1 MNQPKRNLKIWIPI
15 AAVVCFWLGDWMGH
29 TYELTDGTTTHRLA
43 AALNLNSLLL
53 HPFRLSADA
62 FSLGCGIATALM
74 AGLIYL
80 CVKYSKHRLMPQ
92 KEYGSARWGGPEDI
106 APFLDEDA
114 QNNLPLT
121 ASESLSLS
129 PKMKVTANDNY
140 NRNKNVI
147 VFGPSGSG
155 KSYSVA
161 GPQLLQFNSNYV
173 LSDPKG
179 ELLQEY
185 GNVLLSQGYKVK
197 VFNLKDR
204 DKSDHYNLFAY
215 IKNEDDILVVTKNL
229 VKNLKED
236 PTAKSTADPIW
247 EEGMTA
253 LLEALIGY
261 VFYELELEERN
272 MNSVMTLLLMLESQ
286 GDGPNSVSQLDLLF
300 DDLSINKPNS
310 FAAKQYKL
318 YKMAPGKTAQSINV
332 SLGLRMSA
340 FNIPSI
346 ANICAD
352 DTIDLRELG
361 SEKKV
366 ALFVVTPD
374 TTTAYNF
381 LAAVMF
387 QQCFQILVDIADHRP
402 DKRLPRHLRFLLD
415 EFPNIGMIP
424 DFQILISTIRS
435 RDIACTLIY
444 QSLNQLK
451 SQYKDD
457 WATIYENCDSMIVLG
472 AGGNP
477 ENLEF
482 FSKALGKATI
492 EVMNTSEN
500 KGSQGSYT
508 KSYQALGRELMTP
521 EEIRTMPRNWC
532 LLMISGVAP
541 FYSRKYNLKDGTYV
555 INEEQAATVRRIFNL
570 YAEGHGETTVA
581 KMLIEENRKDGGGGL
596 SWTASKVSRV
606 LRKPTYKGY
615 MTYNKSHIDDFL
627 SHNRINHSEEDFVLV
642 KGNFE
647 PIVSE
652 ALWETCN
659 QIRSKRAA
667 FVKGKDGRAHKFGV
681 SFPQN
686 KWTKILFCDCGMRF
700 QIEGYD
706 KTANGGKNMRLICA
720 RSKMF
725 KKKDAARAL
734 NGIPCPAPY
743 ASEWKLELM
752 AREVFRTVWKE
763 NAEDILGLL
772 RMLDANLNTTGTP
785 NDGNQLENK
794 LSALNE
800 ELDDL
805 VSQRASRS
813 ITMDDF
819 LSRSTEINN
828 EIINVEGLL
837 QSSIQEQ
844 RPKARLDMHSIEAA
858 LSDDASFPDGK
869 IEPGFLDRYA
879 NRIVKSNNRYI
890 WMLQLV
896 NVQQIM
902 PIQSERQPI
911 AMVTYKSGVPYDIEQ
926 EQTGKQ
932 DKESAGP
939 DCATICRPQD
949 FFLNMSRTKRKRKLV
964 EWLESCQEN
973 QVNVLDEKI
982 PLLSF
987 AVDFVTAY
995 EYQKAR
1001 GIKIHPG
1008 LWKDMRVDIFLVK
1021 KEN

>member
-1 MNQPKRNLKIWIPI
+1 MTDYIGNYKNRPRRVVFYGRVSTEHEEQLSALGNQMEWYTDLALRNPNWTVVAQYIDEGITGTQMKKRPSFMRMIEHAKEHRFDLI
-15 AAVVCFWLGDWMGH
+15 V
-29 TYELTDGTTTHRLA
+29 TRELSRFARNTVD
-43 AALNLNSLLL
+43 ALNATRELKQYGVEVYFVNDGIWTMDGDGEV
-53 HPFRLSADA
+53 RLTIMAS
-62 FSLGCGIATALM
+62 IAQDESRKTSERVK
-74 AGLIYL
+74 AG
-80 CVKYSKHRLMPQ
+80 Q
-92 KEYGSARWGGPEDI
+92 KMSREKGVLYGS
-106 APFLDEDA
+106 
-114 QNNLPLT
+114 
-121 ASESLSLS
+121 
-129 PKMKVTANDNY
+129 
-140 NRNKNVI
+140 
-147 VFGPSGSG
+147 
-155 KSYSVA
+155 
-161 GPQLLQFNSNYV
+161 
-173 LSDPKG
+173 
-179 ELLQEY
+179 
-185 GNVLLSQGYKVK
+185 GN
-197 VFNLKDR
+197 
-204 DKSDHYNLFAY
+204 
-215 IKNEDDILVVTKNL
+215 I
-229 VKNLKED
+229 
-236 PTAKSTADPIW
+236 
-247 EEGMTA
+247 
-253 LLEALIGY
+253 IGY
-261 VFYELELEERN
+261 DRV
-272 MNSVMTLLLMLESQ
+272 
-286 GDGPNSVSQLDLLF
+286 
-300 DDLSINKPNS
+300 
-310 FAAKQYKL
+310 
-318 YKMAPGKTAQSINV
+318 
-332 SLGLRMSA
+332 
-340 FNIPSI
+340 
-346 ANICAD
+346 
-352 DTIDLRELG
+352 
-361 SEKKV
+361 
-366 ALFVVTPD
+366 
-374 TTTAYNF
+374 
-381 LAAVMF
+381 
-387 QQCFQILVDIADHRP
+387 
-402 DKRLPRHLRFLLD
+402 
-415 EFPNIGMIP
+415 
-424 DFQILISTIRS
+424 
-435 RDIACTLIY
+435 
-444 QSLNQLK
+444 
-451 SQYKDD
+451 
-457 WATIYENCDSMIVLG
+457 
-472 AGGNP
+472 
-477 ENLEF
+477 
-482 FSKALGKATI
+482 
-492 EVMNTSEN
+492 
-500 KGSQGSYT
+500 
-508 KSYQALGRELMTP
+508 
-521 EEIRTMPRNWC
+521 
-532 LLMISGVAP
+532 
-541 FYSRKYNLKDGTYV
+541 DGTYV

-627 SHNRINHSEEDFVLV
+627 SHNRINHSEENFVLV

-652 ALWETCN
+652 ELWETCN

-800 ELDDL
+800 KLDDL

-890 WMLQLV
+890 WMLQLM
-896 NVQQIM
+896 NVQEIM

-926 EQTGKQ
+926 EQIGKQ

-973 QVNVLDEKI
+973 QVSVLDEKI

-1021 KEN
+1021 KKIEKVVEKIRFAVLLCLRRFQTSEKVNSVLCCTALGKQRHDWIPRACQDARKHIAWLQSDARQSAGKGCLSGICRGRETHSYNDRSCRGGKTSTALLCRYGMTLDLLFESVNGNIIIRMRNRP

>member
-15 AAVVCFWLGDWMGH
+15 AAVLCFWLGDWMGH
-29 TYELTDGTTTHRLA
+29 TYELTEGTTTHRLT

-62 FSLGCGIATALM
+62 FSLGCGIAAALM

-106 APFLDEDA
+106 APFLNENP

-261 VFYELELEERN
+261 VFYELEPEERN
-272 MNSVMTLLLMLESQ
+272 MNNVMTLLLMLESQ

-508 KSYQALGRELMTP
+508 TVSYTHLTLP
-521 EEIRTMPRNWC
+521 
-532 LLMISGVAP
+532 
-541 FYSRKYNLKDGTYV
+541 
-555 INEEQAATVRRIFNL
+555 
-570 YAEGHGETTVA
+570 
-581 KMLIEENRKDGGGGL
+581 
-596 SWTASKVSRV
+596 
-606 LRKPTYKGY
+606 
-615 MTYNKSHIDDFL
+615 
-627 SHNRINHSEEDFVLV
+627 
-642 KGNFE
+642 
-647 PIVSE
+647 
-652 ALWETCN
+652 
-659 QIRSKRAA
+659 
-667 FVKGKDGRAHKFGV
+667 
-681 SFPQN
+681 
-686 KWTKILFCDCGMRF
+686 
-700 QIEGYD
+700 
-706 KTANGGKNMRLICA
+706 
-720 RSKMF
+720 
-725 KKKDAARAL
+725 
-734 NGIPCPAPY
+734 
-743 ASEWKLELM
+743 
-752 AREVFRTVWKE
+752 
-763 NAEDILGLL
+763 
-772 RMLDANLNTTGTP
+772 
-785 NDGNQLENK
+785 
-794 LSALNE
+794 
-800 ELDDL
+800 
-805 VSQRASRS
+805 
-813 ITMDDF
+813 
-819 LSRSTEINN
+819 
-828 EIINVEGLL
+828 
-837 QSSIQEQ
+837 
-844 RPKARLDMHSIEAA
+844 
-858 LSDDASFPDGK
+858 
-869 IEPGFLDRYA
+869 
-879 NRIVKSNNRYI
+879 
-890 WMLQLV
+890 
-896 NVQQIM
+896 
-902 PIQSERQPI
+902 
-911 AMVTYKSGVPYDIEQ
+911 
-926 EQTGKQ
+926 
-932 DKESAGP
+932 
-939 DCATICRPQD
+939 TIC
-949 FFLNMSRTKRKRKLV
+949 SV
-964 EWLESCQEN
+964 
-973 QVNVLDEKI
+973 
-982 PLLSF
+982 
-987 AVDFVTAY
+987 
-995 EYQKAR
+995 
-1001 GIKIHPG
+1001 
-1008 LWKDMRVDIFLVK
+1008 
-1021 KEN
+1021 

>member
-1 MNQPKRNLKIWIPI
+1 MKSSPKQTDYPIYSEGKLSKRKQLFHLSLRNRLPALRQTPISESDTDSQNDERQALKRIVVFF
-15 AAVVCFWLGDWMGH
+15 AVMLI
-29 TYELTDGTTTHRLA
+29 LTLVARGTSSAIRPVVTTQQA
-43 AALNLNSLLL
+43 K
-53 HPFRLSADA
+53 
-62 FSLGCGIATALM
+62 
-74 AGLIYL
+74 AGTISQS
-80 CVKYSKHRLMPQ
+80 VQSS
-92 KEYGSARWGGPEDI
+92 GSI
-106 APFLDEDA
+106 
-114 QNNLPLT
+114 T
-121 ASESLSLS
+121 ASSVLSVSLPEGVVLDNILVKEGQSVVEGQTLATCDVDELSTKLDRAKASLQKS
-129 PKMKVTANDNY
+129 KAEY
-140 NRNKNVI
+140 NQLLSNAVLDDT
-147 VFGPSGSG
+147 
-155 KSYSVA
+155 SVA
-161 GPQLLQFNSNYV
+161 RTQQALLRAYEADQKAYEELEKLRASENP
-173 LSDPKG
+173 DP
-179 ELLQEY
+179 E
-185 GNVLLSQGYKVK
+185 
-197 VFNLKDR
+197 
-204 DKSDHYNLFAY
+204 A
-215 IKNEDDILVVTKNL
+215 I
-229 VKNLKED
+229 
-236 PTAKSTADPIW
+236 STA
-247 EEGMTA
+247 
-253 LLEALIGY
+253 
-261 VFYELELEERN
+261 
-272 MNSVMTLLLMLESQ
+272 
-286 GDGPNSVSQLDLLF
+286 
-300 DDLSINKPNS
+300 
-310 FAAKQYKL
+310 
-318 YKMAPGKTAQSINV
+318 
-332 SLGLRMSA
+332 
-340 FNIPSI
+340 
-346 ANICAD
+346 
-352 DTIDLRELG
+352 
-361 SEKKV
+361 
-366 ALFVVTPD
+366 
-374 TTTAYNF
+374 
-381 LAAVMF
+381 
-387 QQCFQILVDIADHRP
+387 
-402 DKRLPRHLRFLLD
+402 
-415 EFPNIGMIP
+415 
-424 DFQILISTIRS
+424 
-435 RDIACTLIY
+435 
-444 QSLNQLK
+444 
-451 SQYKDD
+451 
-457 WATIYENCDSMIVLG
+457 
-472 AGGNP
+472 
-477 ENLEF
+477 
-482 FSKALGKATI
+482 
-492 EVMNTSEN
+492 
-500 KGSQGSYT
+500 
-508 KSYQALGRELMTP
+508 
-521 EEIRTMPRNWC
+521 
-532 LLMISGVAP
+532 
-541 FYSRKYNLKDGTYV
+541 
-555 INEEQAATVRRIFNL
+555 EQAADDAHWAAQQ
-570 YAEGHGETTVA
+570 AE
-581 KMLIEENRKDGGGGL
+581 
-596 SWTASKVSRV
+596 
-606 LRKPTYKGY
+606 
-615 MTYNKSHIDDFL
+615 YNKSHIDDFL

-652 ALWETCN
+652 KLWETCN

-828 EIINVEGLL
+828 EIINVESLL

-890 WMLQLV
+890 WMLQLM

-926 EQTGKQ
+926 EQIGKQ
-932 DKESAGP
+932 DKESAGL

-949 FFLNMSRTKRKRKLV
+949 FFLNMGRTTRKRKLV

-973 QVNVLDEKI
+973 QVSVLDEKI

>member
-1 MNQPKRNLKIWIPI
+1 MTDYIGNYKNRPRRVVFYGRVSTEHEEQLSALGNQMEWYTDLALRNPNWTVVAQYIDEGITGTQMKKRPSFMRMIEHAKEHRFDLI
-15 AAVVCFWLGDWMGH
+15 V
-29 TYELTDGTTTHRLA
+29 TRELSRFARNTVD
-43 AALNLNSLLL
+43 ALNATRELKQYGVEVYFVNDGIWTMDGDGEV
-53 HPFRLSADA
+53 RLTIMAS
-62 FSLGCGIATALM
+62 IAQDESRKTSERVK
-74 AGLIYL
+74 AG
-80 CVKYSKHRLMPQ
+80 Q
-92 KEYGSARWGGPEDI
+92 KMSREKGVLYGS
-106 APFLDEDA
+106 
-114 QNNLPLT
+114 
-121 ASESLSLS
+121 
-129 PKMKVTANDNY
+129 
-140 NRNKNVI
+140 
-147 VFGPSGSG
+147 
-155 KSYSVA
+155 
-161 GPQLLQFNSNYV
+161 
-173 LSDPKG
+173 
-179 ELLQEY
+179 
-185 GNVLLSQGYKVK
+185 GN
-197 VFNLKDR
+197 
-204 DKSDHYNLFAY
+204 
-215 IKNEDDILVVTKNL
+215 I
-229 VKNLKED
+229 
-236 PTAKSTADPIW
+236 
-247 EEGMTA
+247 
-253 LLEALIGY
+253 IGY
-261 VFYELELEERN
+261 
-272 MNSVMTLLLMLESQ
+272 
-286 GDGPNSVSQLDLLF
+286 D
-300 DDLSINKPNS
+300 
-310 FAAKQYKL
+310 
-318 YKMAPGKTAQSINV
+318 
-332 SLGLRMSA
+332 RM
-340 FNIPSI
+340 
-346 ANICAD
+346 
-352 DTIDLRELG
+352 
-361 SEKKV
+361 
-366 ALFVVTPD
+366 
-374 TTTAYNF
+374 
-381 LAAVMF
+381 
-387 QQCFQILVDIADHRP
+387 
-402 DKRLPRHLRFLLD
+402 
-415 EFPNIGMIP
+415 
-424 DFQILISTIRS
+424 
-435 RDIACTLIY
+435 
-444 QSLNQLK
+444 
-451 SQYKDD
+451 
-457 WATIYENCDSMIVLG
+457 
-472 AGGNP
+472 
-477 ENLEF
+477 
-482 FSKALGKATI
+482 
-492 EVMNTSEN
+492 
-500 KGSQGSYT
+500 
-508 KSYQALGRELMTP
+508 
-521 EEIRTMPRNWC
+521 
-532 LLMISGVAP
+532 
-541 FYSRKYNLKDGTYV
+541 DGTYV

-652 ALWETCN
+652 ELWETCN

-725 KKKDAARAL
+725 KKKDAARTL

-763 NAEDILGLL
+763 NAEDIRGLL

-819 LSRSTEINN
+819 LSKSTEINN

-890 WMLQLV
+890 WMLQLM

-926 EQTGKQ
+926 EQIGKQ

-949 FFLNMSRTKRKRKLV
+949 FFLDMSRTKRKRKLV

-973 QVNVLDEKI
+973 QVSVLDEKI

>member
-1 MNQPKRNLKIWIPI
+1 MNQPKRNLRIWIPI
-15 AAVVCFWLGDWMGH
+15 AAVLCFWLGNWMGH
-29 TYELTDGTTTHRLA
+29 TYELTEGTTTHRLA

-53 HPFRLSADA
+53 YPFRLSADA
-62 FSLGCGIATALM
+62 FSLGCGIAATLM

-106 APFLDEDA
+106 APFLNENP

-185 GNVLLSQGYKVK
+185 GDVLLSQGYKVK

-261 VFYELELEERN
+261 VFYELEPEERN

-482 FSKALGKATI
+482 FSKALGKA
-492 EVMNTSEN
+492 
-500 KGSQGSYT
+500 SY
-508 KSYQALGRELMTP
+508 
-521 EEIRTMPRNWC
+521 
-532 LLMISGVAP
+532 
-541 FYSRKYNLKDGTYV
+541 
-555 INEEQAATVRRIFNL
+555 
-570 YAEGHGETTVA
+570 
-581 KMLIEENRKDGGGGL
+581 
-596 SWTASKVSRV
+596 
-606 LRKPTYKGY
+606 
-615 MTYNKSHIDDFL
+615 
-627 SHNRINHSEEDFVLV
+627 
-642 KGNFE
+642 
-647 PIVSE
+647 
-652 ALWETCN
+652 
-659 QIRSKRAA
+659 
-667 FVKGKDGRAHKFGV
+667 
-681 SFPQN
+681 
-686 KWTKILFCDCGMRF
+686 
-700 QIEGYD
+700 
-706 KTANGGKNMRLICA
+706 
-720 RSKMF
+720 
-725 KKKDAARAL
+725 
-734 NGIPCPAPY
+734 
-743 ASEWKLELM
+743 
-752 AREVFRTVWKE
+752 TVWKE
-763 NAEDILGLL
+763 DGTHDVTVFFPIIFPDGATGSELSDLPEEYNAVADGKIKAADCTGNIV
-772 RMLDANLNTTGTP
+772 LDDSANLYKGELNDWFYTPDELTVTFTVVTGEGDDAVSDDYEVTFSNATAIPWCPGKLNDGQYGHYDLDCTIYLTGYDRYTDPETQAPNGADGGTGNLEALAESCDAGTLTRTIIKQDQYGNEYAGNAVSARYTKTITLP
-785 NDGNQLENK
+785 NDARGFQGWYKDGEDACGNVEWASL
-794 LSALNE
+794 LYRMDWE
-800 ELDDL
+800 ELYGIVDGIKCRATGSGMTEEELRQLFASLNIDATTARGQVVAFALSCQGKFVYAQPSSLRGGPGNPSVGINLDCSSFVQYCYWAQNLPFSAGSTAAYRNAADL
-805 VSQRASRS
+805 VSISPSEVQPGDLRVVYASGGEQGHVQMALGGGAWIECCYGYGVAVNMS
-813 ITMDDF
+813 NAWME
-819 LSRSTEINN
+819 SR
-828 EIINVEGLL
+828 
-837 QSSIQEQ
+837 
-844 RPKARLDMHSIEAA
+844 PCYY
-858 LSDDASFPDGK
+858 F
-869 IEPGFLDRYA
+869 RYA
-879 NRIVKSNNRYI
+879 
-890 WMLQLV
+890 
-896 NVQQIM
+896 
-902 PIQSERQPI
+902 
-911 AMVTYKSGVPYDIEQ
+911 G
-926 EQTGKQ
+926 
-932 DKESAGP
+932 
-939 DCATICRPQD
+939 
-949 FFLNMSRTKRKRKLV
+949 F
-964 EWLESCQEN
+964 
-973 QVNVLDEKI
+973 
-982 PLLSF
+982 
-987 AVDFVTAY
+987 
-995 EYQKAR
+995 
-1001 GIKIHPG
+1001 
-1008 LWKDMRVDIFLVK
+1008 
-1021 KEN
+1021 

>member
-1 MNQPKRNLKIWIPI
+1 MTYNVLDEELEGYLQLIKTDTETGKAVKIDNTAFALYKLDDKGSKTRISMIDPASGNATKKTDVFYTDADGLMKTPEKLPLGRYLIEELQGPEGYYNDPAYSVEFEITSERVWQVVGNATNDMDEYIVEEKYFNHETLGQLTIRKLGNVLTDYKDGQFIYTQDNL
-15 AAVVCFWLGDWMGH
+15 AGA
-29 TYELTDGTTTHRLA
+29 TYEIHADG
-43 AALNLNSLLL
+43 
-53 HPFRLSADA
+53 D
-62 FSLGCGIATALM
+62 IATPDRQGTYWYKDGDLVATVTTGA
-74 AGLIYL
+74 AGQVDE
-80 CVKYSKHRLMPQ
+80 VKF
-92 KEYGSARWGGPEDI
+92 
-106 APFLDEDA
+106 AP
-114 QNNLPLT
+114 
-121 ASESLSLS
+121 
-129 PKMKVTANDNY
+129 
-140 NRNKNVI
+140 NRTQ
-147 VFGPSGSG
+147 
-155 KSYSVA
+155 A
-161 GPQLLQFNSNYV
+161 T
-173 LSDPKG
+173 
-179 ELLQEY
+179 Y

-261 VFYELELEERN
+261 VFYELEPEERN

-402 DKRLPRHLRFLLD
+402 NKRLPRHLRFLLD

-541 FYSRKYNLKDGTYV
+541 FYSRKYNLKDHPNYHLV
-555 INEEQAATVRRIFNL
+555 E
-570 YAEGHGETTVA
+570 AEGG
-581 KMLIEENRKDGGGGL
+581 
-596 SWTASKVSRV
+596 
-606 LRKPTYKGY
+606 KPFDY
-615 MTYNKSHIDDFL
+615 D
-627 SHNRINHSEEDFVLV
+627 R
-642 KGNFE
+642 
-647 PIVSE
+647 
-652 ALWETCN
+652 
-659 QIRSKRAA
+659 RA
-667 FVKGKDGRAHKFGV
+667 
-681 SFPQN
+681 
-686 KWTKILFCDCGMRF
+686 
-700 QIEGYD
+700 
-706 KTANGGKNMRLICA
+706 
-720 RSKMF
+720 
-725 KKKDAARAL
+725 
-734 NGIPCPAPY
+734 
-743 ASEWKLELM
+743 
-752 AREVFRTVWKE
+752 
-763 NAEDILGLL
+763 
-772 RMLDANLNTTGTP
+772 
-785 NDGNQLENK
+785 
-794 LSALNE
+794 
-800 ELDDL
+800 
-805 VSQRASRS
+805 
-813 ITMDDF
+813 
-819 LSRSTEINN
+819 
-828 EIINVEGLL
+828 
-837 QSSIQEQ
+837 EQ
-844 RPKARLDMHSIEAA
+844 
-858 LSDDASFPDGK
+858 
-869 IEPGFLDRYA
+869 
-879 NRIVKSNNRYI
+879 
-890 WMLQLV
+890 
-896 NVQQIM
+896 
-902 PIQSERQPI
+902 
-911 AMVTYKSGVPYDIEQ
+911 
-926 EQTGKQ
+926 
-932 DKESAGP
+932 
-939 DCATICRPQD
+939 
-949 FFLNMSRTKRKRKLV
+949 
-964 EWLESCQEN
+964 
-973 QVNVLDEKI
+973 
-982 PLLSF
+982 SF
-987 AVDFVTAY
+987 ADFISNV
-995 EYQKAR
+995 
-1001 GIKIHPG
+1001 
-1008 LWKDMRVDIFLVK
+1008 KDVK
-1021 KEN
+1021 TVKLCAENNN

>member
-1 MNQPKRNLKIWIPI
+1 MPNPQDIFQLAQQTATQVTASPENWRRFLYTAAHNYHTTYLNQ
-15 AAVVCFWLGDWMGH
+15 
-29 TYELTDGTTTHRLA
+29 
-43 AALNLNSLLL
+43 LLI
-53 HPFRLSADA
+53 HAQRPD
-62 FSLGCGIATALM
+62 ATACATM
-74 AGLIYL
+74 
-80 CVKYSKHRLMPQ
+80 KYWNEQAHRKVM
-92 KEYGSARWGGPEDI
+92 YGS
-106 APFLDEDA
+106 
-114 QNNLPLT
+114 
-121 ASESLSLS
+121 
-129 PKMKVTANDNY
+129 
-140 NRNKNVI
+140 
-147 VFGPSGSG
+147 
-155 KSYSVA
+155 KSIII
-161 GPQLLQFNSNYV
+161 LQRH
-173 LSDPKG
+173 
-179 ELLQEY
+179 
-185 GNVLLSQGYKVK
+185 QGV
-197 VFNLKDR
+197 
-204 DKSDHYNLFAY
+204 
-215 IKNEDDILVVTKNL
+215 
-229 VKNLKED
+229 
-236 PTAKSTADPIW
+236 PTAKRVFSMTDTVLTGDKAAAPWEVTDAIRPLLMQVNSVGSLMDRATEQVVSLSDRANRVLATSIEDSALNWSHPEDQRFILQEVAAQSTLYMICIRLGIPVQ
-247 EEGMTA
+247 EEDFPAFQNVTQFDTSRISLCLG
-253 LLEALIGY
+253 GY
-261 VFYELELEERN
+261 V
-272 MNSVMTLLLMLESQ
+272 Q
-286 GDGPNSVSQLDLLF
+286 
-300 DDLSINKPNS
+300 
-310 FAAKQYKL
+310 AA
-318 YKMAPGKTAQSINV
+318 AEP
-332 SLGLRMSA
+332 
-340 FNIPSI
+340 
-346 ANICAD
+346 
-352 DTIDLRELG
+352 
-361 SEKKV
+361 
-366 ALFVVTPD
+366 
-374 TTTAYNF
+374 
-381 LAAVMF
+381 
-387 QQCFQILVDIADHRP
+387 
-402 DKRLPRHLRFLLD
+402 LLD
-415 EFPNIGMIP
+415 ELGHEVMQLARDSVAIQAEPVHNTDTQSPTQTTSREEAVTDDVHEREGLSDSEPELAESQENQPEPVRQDAAGLLGTERAEPVRP
-424 DFQILISTIRS
+424 D
-435 RDIACTLIY
+435 D
-444 QSLNQLK
+444 
-451 SQYKDD
+451 
-457 WATIYENCDSMIVLG
+457 
-472 AGGNP
+472 AGGNAAAELP
-477 ENLEF
+477 QDG
-482 FSKALGKATI
+482 A
-492 EVMNTSEN
+492 
-500 KGSQGSYT
+500 
-508 KSYQALGRELMTP
+508 GRT
-521 EEIRTMPRNWC
+521 
-532 LLMISGVAP
+532 A
-541 FYSRKYNLKDGTYV
+541 YV

>member
-1 MNQPKRNLKIWIPI
+1 MIARLSHELLYYVSLSDTHGNAFGEQHQHQPYIFVRSQV
-15 AAVVCFWLGDWMGH
+15 ARRGGAVAHTLNGGMCILLGDRRLVQSARKCRECIAH
-29 TYELTDGTTTHRLA
+29 HAKPALEDFRVRFRKLTDGADAVTAELALCGVAHIQKVTHRQ
-43 AALNLNSLLL
+43 
-53 HPFRLSADA
+53 RVD
-62 FSLGCGIATALM
+62 
-74 AGLIYL
+74 
-80 CVKYSKHRLMPQ
+80 
-92 KEYGSARWGGPEDI
+92 
-106 APFLDEDA
+106 
-114 QNNLPLT
+114 
-121 ASESLSLS
+121 
-129 PKMKVTANDNY
+129 
-140 NRNKNVI
+140 
-147 VFGPSGSG
+147 
-155 KSYSVA
+155 
-161 GPQLLQFNSNYV
+161 
-173 LSDPKG
+173 
-179 ELLQEY
+179 
-185 GNVLLSQGYKVK
+185 
-197 VFNLKDR
+197 
-204 DKSDHYNLFAY
+204 NLF
-215 IKNEDDILVVTKNL
+215 ISIRLDDRY
-229 VKNLKED
+229 
-236 PTAKSTADPIW
+236 
-247 EEGMTA
+247 G
-253 LLEALIGY
+253 IGLFIIAAEFRGNF
-261 VFYELELEERN
+261 VERN
-272 MNSVMTLLLMLESQ
+272 TNGNGDTQFTL
-286 GDGPNSVSQLDLLF
+286 
-300 DDLSINKPNS
+300 
-310 FAAKQYKL
+310 
-318 YKMAPGKTAQSINV
+318 
-332 SLGLRMSA
+332 
-340 FNIPSI
+340 
-346 ANICAD
+346 
-352 DTIDLRELG
+352 
-361 SEKKV
+361 
-366 ALFVVTPD
+366 
-374 TTTAYNF
+374 
-381 LAAVMF
+381 
-387 QQCFQILVDIADHRP
+387 
-402 DKRLPRHLRFLLD
+402 
-415 EFPNIGMIP
+415 
-424 DFQILISTIRS
+424 
-435 RDIACTLIY
+435 
-444 QSLNQLK
+444 
-451 SQYKDD
+451 
-457 WATIYENCDSMIVLG
+457 
-472 AGGNP
+472 
-477 ENLEF
+477 
-482 FSKALGKATI
+482 
-492 EVMNTSEN
+492 
-500 KGSQGSYT
+500 
-508 KSYQALGRELMTP
+508 
-521 EEIRTMPRNWC
+521 
-532 LLMISGVAP
+532 
-541 FYSRKYNLKDGTYV
+541 
-555 INEEQAATVRRIFNL
+555 
-570 YAEGHGETTVA
+570 
-581 KMLIEENRKDGGGGL
+581 
-596 SWTASKVSRV
+596 
-606 LRKPTYKGY
+606 
-615 MTYNKSHIDDFL
+615 YNKSHIDDFL

>member
-15 AAVVCFWLGDWMGH
+15 AAILFFWLGDWMGY
-29 TYELTDGTTTHRLA
+29 TYKLTEGSATHRLTVT
-43 AALNLNSLLL
+43 LNLNSLLL

-62 FSLGCGIATALM
+62 FSLGCGIAAALM

-80 CVKYSKHRLMPQ
+80 CVKYSRHRLMPQ

-204 DKSDHYNLFAY
+204 DKSDRYNLFAY

-261 VFYELELEERN
+261 VFYELEPEERN

-402 DKRLPRHLRFLLD
+402 DKRCHG
-415 EFPNIGMIP
+415 ICG
-424 DFQILISTIRS
+424 SS
-435 RDIACTLIY
+435 
-444 QSLNQLK
+444 
-451 SQYKDD
+451 
-457 WATIYENCDSMIVLG
+457 W
-472 AGGNP
+472 
-477 ENLEF
+477 
-482 FSKALGKATI
+482 
-492 EVMNTSEN
+492 MN
-500 KGSQGSYT
+500 
-508 KSYQALGRELMTP
+508 
-521 EEIRTMPRNWC
+521 
-532 LLMISGVAP
+532 
-541 FYSRKYNLKDGTYV
+541 
-555 INEEQAATVRRIFNL
+555 
-570 YAEGHGETTVA
+570 
-581 KMLIEENRKDGGGGL
+581 
-596 SWTASKVSRV
+596 
-606 LRKPTYKGY
+606 
-615 MTYNKSHIDDFL
+615 
-627 SHNRINHSEEDFVLV
+627 
-642 KGNFE
+642 
-647 PIVSE
+647 
-652 ALWETCN
+652 
-659 QIRSKRAA
+659 
-667 FVKGKDGRAHKFGV
+667 
-681 SFPQN
+681 
-686 KWTKILFCDCGMRF
+686 
-700 QIEGYD
+700 
-706 KTANGGKNMRLICA
+706 
-720 RSKMF
+720 
-725 KKKDAARAL
+725 
-734 NGIPCPAPY
+734 
-743 ASEWKLELM
+743 
-752 AREVFRTVWKE
+752 FRT
-763 NAEDILGLL
+763 
-772 RMLDANLNTTGTP
+772 
-785 NDGNQLENK
+785 
-794 LSALNE
+794 SA
-800 ELDDL
+800 
-805 VSQRASRS
+805 
-813 ITMDDF
+813 
-819 LSRSTEINN
+819 
-828 EIINVEGLL
+828 
-837 QSSIQEQ
+837 
-844 RPKARLDMHSIEAA
+844 
-858 LSDDASFPDGK
+858 
-869 IEPGFLDRYA
+869 
-879 NRIVKSNNRYI
+879 
-890 WMLQLV
+890 
-896 NVQQIM
+896 
-902 PIQSERQPI
+902 
-911 AMVTYKSGVPYDIEQ
+911 
-926 EQTGKQ
+926 
-932 DKESAGP
+932 
-939 DCATICRPQD
+939 
-949 FFLNMSRTKRKRKLV
+949 
-964 EWLESCQEN
+964 
-973 QVNVLDEKI
+973 
-982 PLLSF
+982 
-987 AVDFVTAY
+987 
-995 EYQKAR
+995 
-1001 GIKIHPG
+1001 
-1008 LWKDMRVDIFLVK
+1008 
-1021 KEN
+1021 